1 MPEESELFPLFAALQ
16 PLVDG
21 NRPAKQSSRRQ
32 SRGKGGGSRP
42 TTRAAAEEPARS
54 EKDLIVERL
63 KRMETMQ
70 IKMIW
75 LTPDEGPE
83 PGGRRKGKRRAG
95 RKGAAA
101 STAVGNKETEMGR
114 HFFRK
119 GQPLVGLRYL
129 QAAMLAHRDA
139 MAANGQRGRGVQGA
153 EYAMACNSANTACLL
168 AQPPILKL
176 EEAKELTLRAM
187 ETLASHDDTAV
198 LAENF
203 GRAGLRRLEHAAC
216 EHNLALLELVAQ
228 PRSETWQHLIRARS
242 SAESAVRDAPELSGN
257 VHAVAVHRSYTALKR
272 VLSAAA
278 SSSQKQPKKK
288 QPEHGK
294 RQRQRQG
301 RGRGQGT
308 KSRAESAQRGGAVR
322 SDRDLTVASR
332 GQTAGASSMVSRPET
347 SVSWGMTTSFID
359 TQSLE
364 GVLDDSVASHNARVA
379 AGHASG
385 GGRAELTSA
394 GGPAFG
400 SVRVGGTRQRTAPMD
415 ATRSPPD
422 GWGRAMTAPN
432 DDDLVDA
439 AAANANAAAAAVAA
453 LPPLDQHAEARRE
466 GAGGA
471 FGDRPRSR

>member
-1 MPEESELFPLFAALQ
+1 M
-16 PLVDG
+16 
-21 NRPAKQSSRRQ
+21 
-32 SRGKGGGSRP
+32 
-42 TTRAAAEEPARS
+42 
-54 EKDLIVERL
+54 
-63 KRMETMQ
+63 
-70 IKMIW
+70 
-75 LTPDEGPE
+75 
-83 PGGRRKGKRRAG
+83 
-95 RKGAAA
+95 
-101 STAVGNKETEMGR
+101 
-114 HFFRK
+114 
-119 GQPLVGLRYL
+119 
-129 QAAMLAHRDA
+129 
-139 MAANGQRGRGVQGA
+139 
-153 EYAMACNSANTACLL
+153 
-168 AQPPILKL
+168 
-176 EEAKELTLRAM
+176 
-187 ETLASHDDTAV
+187 
-198 LAENF
+198 
-203 GRAGLRRLEHAAC
+203 
-216 EHNLALLELVAQ
+216 
-228 PRSETWQHLIRARS
+228 
-242 SAESAVRDAPELSGN
+242 
-257 VHAVAVHRSYTALKR
+257 
-272 VLSAAA
+272 
-278 SSSQKQPKKK
+278 
-288 QPEHGK
+288 
-294 RQRQRQG
+294 
-301 RGRGQGT
+301 
-308 KSRAESAQRGGAVR
+308 R